1 MGLKAALFDRSTVD
15 PMFGKSYKCE
25 SFKWHLYSRLH
36 RFIIARRETKMT
48 VDGRPFLC
56 YDR

>member
-1 MGLKAALFDRSTVD
+1 MQMAKLQMAS
-15 PMFGKSYKCE
+15 
-25 SFKWHLYSRLH
+25 LYSRLH
-36 RFIIARRETKMT
+36 RFIIARRGTKMT